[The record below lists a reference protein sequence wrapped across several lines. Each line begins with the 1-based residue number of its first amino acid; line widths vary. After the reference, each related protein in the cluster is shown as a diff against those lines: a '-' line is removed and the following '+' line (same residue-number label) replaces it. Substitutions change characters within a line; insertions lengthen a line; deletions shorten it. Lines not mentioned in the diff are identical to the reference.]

1 MSIHK
6 VTSLTS
12 PLAHV
17 LFHRTQTRVLEE
29 YQDLK
34 DLHTEK
40 KRNLSSINI
49 HKSLTNSVSLT
60 LKKKKRKLYDPPK
73 KKTRRRNIFFYLH
86 CRGYV
91 YSGKLMEDERN
102 DLTLSHANSG
112 FFYQRDLDP

>member
-1 MSIHK
+1 MSIYK

-17 LFHRTQTRVLEE
+17 VFHRTQTRVLEE

-34 DLHTEK
+34 DLYTQKK

-60 LKKKKRKLYDPPK
+60 LKKKKWKLYDPPK
-73 KKTRRRNIFFYLH
+73 KKTQEEEISFFTCIVEVMCIL
-86 CRGYV
+86 V
-91 YSGKLMEDERN
+91 S
-102 DLTLSHANSG
+102 
-112 FFYQRDLDP
+112 

>member
-1 MSIHK
+1 MSIYK

-60 LKKKKRKLYDPPK
+60 LKKKKWKLYDPPK
-73 KKTRRRNIFFYLH
+73 KKNKKKKYLF
-86 CRGYV
+86 
-91 YSGKLMEDERN
+91 LPA
-102 DLTLSHANSG
+102 L
-112 FFYQRDLDP
+112 

>member
-1 MSIHK
+1 MSIYK

-17 LFHRTQTRVLEE
+17 VFHRTQTRVLEE

-34 DLHTEK
+34 DLYTQKK

-60 LKKKKRKLYDPPK
+60 LKKKKWKLYDPK
-73 KKTRRRNIFFYLH
+73 KKKNKKKKYLF
-86 CRGYV
+86 
-91 YSGKLMEDERN
+91 LPA
-102 DLTLSHANSG
+102 L
-112 FFYQRDLDP
+112 

>member
-1 MSIHK
+1 MSIYK

-12 PLAHV
+12 PLADV

-60 LKKKKRKLYDPPK
+60 LKKKKWKLYDPK
-73 KKTRRRNIFFYLH
+73 KKKNKKKKYLF
-86 CRGYV
+86 
-91 YSGKLMEDERN
+91 LPA
-102 DLTLSHANSG
+102 L
-112 FFYQRDLDP
+112 

>member
-1 MSIHK
+1 MSIYK

-17 LFHRTQTRVLEE
+17 VFHRTQTRVLEE

-60 LKKKKRKLYDPPK
+60 LKKKKWKLYDPKKKKPK
-73 KKTRRRNIFFYLH
+73 KKKYLF
-86 CRGYV
+86 
-91 YSGKLMEDERN
+91 LPA
-102 DLTLSHANSG
+102 L
-112 FFYQRDLDP
+112 

>member
-1 MSIHK
+1 MSIYK

-17 LFHRTQTRVLEE
+17 VFHRTQTRVLEE

-60 LKKKKRKLYDPPK
+60 LKIKKRKLYDQKKKPK
-73 KKTRRRNIFFYLH
+73 KKKYLF
-86 CRGYV
+86 
-91 YSGKLMEDERN
+91 LPA
-102 DLTLSHANSG
+102 L
-112 FFYQRDLDP
+112 

>member
-1 MSIHK
+1 MSIYK

-60 LKKKKRKLYDPPK
+60 LKKKKWKLYDPPK
-73 KKTRRRNIFFYLH
+73 KKTQEEEISFFTCIVEVMCIL
-86 CRGYV
+86 V
-91 YSGKLMEDERN
+91 S
-102 DLTLSHANSG
+102 
-112 FFYQRDLDP
+112 